1 MINNDFDSIRYDYY
15 KNTSSY
21 VKMIL
26 DMLPESKVSFEKK
39 QIIKELYNYFMN
51 SFTEEKIKEIS
62 TISALFRE
70 KVAVS
75 SLESVARNAE
85 YIYVNFL
92 DKIIFDSINR
102 NRFFDIMNECMKVY
116 VGYYSE
122 YNKNNQFN
130 YDTVE
135 VESNYAR

>member
-1 MINNDFDSIRYDYY
+1 MINTNFDSIRYNYY
-15 KNTSSY
+15 ANSSSY

-26 DMLPESKVSFEKK
+26 DMLPESKVSAEKK
-39 QIIKELYNYFMN
+39 QIIKELYNYFMSN
-51 SFTEEKIKEIS
+51 FTEDKIKEIA
-62 TISALFRE
+62 TVSAMFRE

-75 SLESVARNAE
+75 SLDSITKNAE

-102 NRFFDIMNECMKVY
+102 NKYFDIMNECMKVY

-122 YNKNNQFN
+122 YNKNNQFV
-130 YDTVE
+130 YDDVE
-135 VESNYAR
+135 LESNYAR